1 MFARRTVFLLS
12 FLFLLMHVPCIAGDR
27 GAKSGNKEQ
36 SPVEIEQRILEA
48 VNGIR
53 QKNGLR
59 PLRHSPELQNMARLH
74 SRDMANHEYLGHI
87 DSRGQD
93 LKARANALNLR
104 GWRMIA
110 ENVAR
115 ASGHKL
121 SGEAMLKEWLTS
133 RGHRENILEREFDAT
148 GVGVVRDRNGYYYAT
163 QIFIRS
169 AR

>member
-1 MFARRTVFLLS
+1 MFARGTVFLLS
-12 FLFLLMHVPCIAGDR
+12 LLFLLVRVPCIAGDM
-27 GAKSGNKEQ
+27 GAKSGSKEQ

-59 PLRHSPELQNMARLH
+59 PLQHSPELQSMARLH
-74 SRDMANHEYLGHI
+74 SRDMANHDYLGHI

-93 LKARANALNLR
+93 LKARAKALNLAD
-104 GWRMIA
+104 WRMIA

-115 ASGHKL
+115 AFGHRQ
-121 SGEAMLKEWLTS
+121 SGEAMLQEWQTS
-133 RGHRENILEREFDAT
+133 REHRENILDLEFDAT
-148 GVGVVRDRNGYYYAT
+148 GVGVVRDGSGYYYAT

-169 AR
+169 TR

>member
-1 MFARRTVFLLS
+1 MFARGAVSLLS
-12 FLFLLMHVPCIAGDR
+12 FLFLLVHAPCIAGDR
-27 GAKSGNKEQ
+27 GARSGNKEQ
-36 SPVEIEQRILEA
+36 SPVEIEQRIFEA

-59 PLRHSPELQNMARLH
+59 PLRHSPELQSMARLH
-74 SRDMANHEYLGHI
+74 SLDMANHEYLGHV

-93 LKARANALNLR
+93 LKARALALNLAD
-104 GWRMIA
+104 WRMIA

-115 ASGHKL
+115 AFGHRQ

-133 RGHRENILEREFDAT
+133 REHRENILEREFAAT

-169 AR
+169 TQ